1 MQVTQCTEHSKQE
14 ELEVQS
20 SHQYQNNTKVT
31 VKMDSS
37 YQKILPSL
45 IPNDFPFLRTQFL

>member
-1 MQVTQCTEHSKQE
+1 MQITQCTEHSKQE
-14 ELEVQS
+14 ELEVQRT
-20 SHQYQNNTKVT
+20 HQYQNNTKVT

-37 YQKILPSL
+37 YQKILPSP